1 MGLATSTWNLLRISR
16 PTWMYLRKLQL
27 NWILFKFFL
36 RWRSDSSKKGR
47 EYNYETTT
55 KEDLNSNAMGSYN
68 WTEIERYDATDL
80 QLRLQDLEAFTKYE
94 ILLQAYNQFGRGP
107 VAKIEA
113 ETLSDGNNKMKFA

>member
-1 MGLATSTWNLLRISR
+1 
-16 PTWMYLRKLQL
+16 
-27 NWILFKFFL
+27 
-36 RWRSDSSKKGR
+36 
-47 EYNYETTT
+47 
-55 KEDLNSNAMGSYN
+55 MGSYN